1 MGDEALNARVARWY
15 SCSQCEQWYHGV
27 VACALGWACW
37 KTYLGRPETDAA
49 RRNAMTQLGNGLS
62 QADLHADALSV
73 QVAELSTLRRLGAQ
87 EEIILPVQSNL
98 AVTYF
103 VLRRDEQAL
112 SMRRDVYFGS
122 VRLFGDESEETFV
135 AVENYALSL
144 LTVRRFE
151 EAKRLLRKT
160 MPVAR
165 RVLGENDRLTLKLR
179 WSHARALYE
188 DASATLGDLREAVAM
203 IEDVVRIA
211 RRVLG
216 GQHPLL
222 AQIER
227 SLRIARAAL
236 RARESPP
243 RGSA

>member
-1 MGDEALNARVARWY
+1 M
-15 SCSQCEQWYHGV
+15 
-27 VACALGWACW
+27 
-37 KTYLGRPETDAA
+37 GRPETDGP
-49 RRNAMTQLGNGLS
+49 RRFAMNQLGNGLS
-62 QADLHADALSV
+62 QAELHADALSV
-73 QVAELSTLRRLGAQ
+73 QEAELSMLRRLGAD

-98 AVTYF
+98 AVTYY
-103 VLRRDEQAL
+103 VLERDEQAL
-112 SMRRDVYFGS
+112 GMRRDVYFGS
-122 VRLFGDESEETFV
+122 VRLFGDESKATFV

-144 LTVRRFE
+144 LTVRRVE

-165 RVLGENDRLTLKLR
+165 RVLGENDIITLKLR
-179 WSHARALYE
+179 WGHAQSLYRN
-188 DASATLGDLREAVAM
+188 DGATLDDLREAVSTL
-203 IEDVVRIA
+203 EDVVRIA

-222 AQIER
+222 AQIEP
-227 SLRIARAAL
+227 SLQDARAVL